1 MGEETW
7 PLQRNRTEHF
17 VHWKNERWLSK
28 SRSVGVSDDEL
39 VFGEMMAIRFSQG
52 AGGVP
57 PRNPGVGEATDLS
70 RAPKGE
76 ASASQCSSWALAADC
91 SAASHSVPPLS
102 AQAEERGVQIPL
114 EAPEPF
120 LKVYLFMEP

>member
-1 MGEETW
+1 M
-7 PLQRNRTEHF
+7 QRNRTEHF
-17 VHWKNERWLSK
+17 VHWKNECCLSK

-39 VFGEMMAIRFSQG
+39 FFGEMMVFRFSQG

-57 PRNPGVGEATDLS
+57 PRNPAAEEATDRS

-76 ASASQCSSWALAADC
+76 ASVSQCSSWALAADC
-91 SAASHSVPPLS
+91 SAASHSAPPLS
-102 AQAEERGVQIPL
+102 AQAKERDVQIPL

>member
-1 MGEETW
+1 MNAGC
-7 PLQRNRTEHF
+7 
-17 VHWKNERWLSK
+17 
-28 SRSVGVSDDEL
+28 SVGVSDDEL

-57 PRNPGVGEATDLS
+57 PRNPGVGKATDLS

-76 ASASQCSSWALAADC
+76 TSASQCSSRAPAADC

-102 AQAEERGVQIPL
+102 AQAEKRGVQIPL

-120 LKVYLFMEP
+120 LKLYLFMEP